1 MTCCNAAGLISNA
14 MSHIQ
19 KSGREHSFDTEL
31 AEIHGVEKA
40 ILLKNFDYWTG
51 ENKRRGVSSMFQ
63 NGTWWTEESLSSLS
77 NKYRYMKRGNLSR
90 WINELHEDHWLL
102 LVKTEKGKN
111 KYAMG
116 AVFQAWNNGEDWV
129 AVFQNETGRC
139 FKMKQQVFQNETAGV
154 SNRNNGVFQ
163 NETLY
168 IDNIEKNIEGGIY
181 EKPSP
186 SQAENFLPS
195 EQKEK
200 APPVPAAP
208 PTNYI
213 VTTTDADALPGS
225 LVRVAEHVVFPGS
238 PSTLMS
244 ATYRTDLPQR
254 AADGDEAEAIITAWT
269 ALNIETVKFKYER
282 AKRSFASADL
292 EKLIVKFCGQ
302 YSSHADSGTMQRFL
316 TDPAT
321 FFNNKLSSWLI
332 DQPRFEKMAEPR
344 VPAGMQPT
352 EQRYTAPK
360 SAEKVPAYTP

>member
-1 MTCCNAAGLISNA
+1 MLAVQQRGCNLLQKMKKKFTSISETARLVLQITRDEYALCQYIQYRSADPRQKERGRCCDKKEDIAAFIGITRRGLHKMICRLESEFLVFVGSNGGSLSVTA
-14 MSHIQ
+14 KWI
-19 KSGREHSFDTEL
+19 DTEN
-31 AEIHGVEKA
+31 EQREREQSSDSI
-40 ILLKNFDYWTG
+40 
-51 ENKRRGVSSMFQ
+51 ENKVHTTWEQSSHDM
-63 NGTWWTEESLSSLS
+63 GTKFTRHGNKVPAHIKEEYD
-77 NKYRYMKRGNLSR
+77 NKIDKR
-90 WINELHEDHWLL
+90 EE
-102 LVKTEKGKN
+102 
-111 KYAMG
+111 
-116 AVFQAWNNGEDWV
+116 
-129 AVFQNETGRC
+129 
-139 FKMKQQVFQNETAGV
+139 
-154 SNRNNGVFQ
+154 
-163 NETLY
+163 
-168 IDNIEKNIEGGIY
+168 
-181 EKPSP
+181 EKPSVISQAPAP
-186 SQAENFLPS
+186 SQAENFFPS
-195 EQKEK
+195 EQKENLK
-200 APPVPAAP
+200 VPGGGGAAAGA
-208 PTNYI
+208 NYI